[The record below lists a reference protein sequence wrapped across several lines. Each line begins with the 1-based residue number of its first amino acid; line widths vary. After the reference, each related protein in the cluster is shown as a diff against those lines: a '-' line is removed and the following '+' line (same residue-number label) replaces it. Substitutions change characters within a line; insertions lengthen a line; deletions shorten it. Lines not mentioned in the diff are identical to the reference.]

1 VKTHLAKAG
10 LCEQLNALAQKHK
23 DLLQDDEARS
33 LLKMACDLMV
43 SVLTGDEA
51 MELLYLDGEGK
62 VFKDMTDWLSADD
75 EDLQVTAVLAMG
87 NFARTGMA
95 IINKIFI
102 CSGCCFQLYAS
113 IILMKI
119 LFIVQN

>member
-1 VKTHLAKAG
+1 MIKLSYSWLIKLLESVKTHLAKAG
-10 LCEQLNALAQKHK
+10 LCEQLNTSAQKHK
-23 DLLQDDEARS
+23 DLLHDDEARG

-51 MELLYLDGEGK
+51 MELLYLDGEGQ

-87 NFARTGMA
+87 NFARTG
-95 IINKIFI
+95 NKIFYDSP
-102 CSGCCFQLYAS
+102 CSL
-113 IILMKI
+113 KHK
-119 LFIVQN
+119 